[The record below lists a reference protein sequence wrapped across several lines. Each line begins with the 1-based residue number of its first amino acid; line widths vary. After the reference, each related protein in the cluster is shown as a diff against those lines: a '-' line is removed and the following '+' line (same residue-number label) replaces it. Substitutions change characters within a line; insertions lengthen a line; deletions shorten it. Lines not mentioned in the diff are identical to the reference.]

1 MKKQIL
7 TLVVLSIVFFTG
19 CEKTEIE
26 PTDTPEKKEA
36 FAVDPLKPK
45 ERNGKITFRQ
55 GDLTHN
61 GGSYNFKL
69 EIDYI
74 LLTWR
79 QRYNV
84 NHSSVNSSLLI
95 APINIKLT
103 KGDKVTISNSKTDI
117 SLYIDS
123 DLNLKT
129 GNILGNTGY
138 EYVLQFP
145 ANQTTSHII
154 E

>member
-45 ERNGKITFRQ
+45 ERNGKIMYRQ
-55 GDLTHN
+55 GDLTHDRK
-61 GGSYNFKL
+61 SFFFKL

-79 QRYNV
+79 QRYNIT
-84 NHSSVNSSLLI
+84 HSGSNVSLTI
-95 APINIKLT
+95 SPIFIKLT

-129 GNILGNTGY
+129 GNILGHTGY